1 MSDEYDNWRRYE
13 DAKAF
18 KNKLAEID
26 RLKDRIEKLEAA
38 LREIVG
44 ALDDPKGGQHVYD
57 MRNASYIARKALE
70 GKDDPS
76 T

>member
-1 MSDEYDNWRRYE
+1 MTDEYDNWRRYE

-38 LREIVG
+38 LRDLSDGWECCPVSQ
-44 ALDDPKGGQHVYD
+44 A
-57 MRNASYIARKALE
+57 MRTIARKALE
-70 GKDDPS
+70 GKYD
-76 T
+76 